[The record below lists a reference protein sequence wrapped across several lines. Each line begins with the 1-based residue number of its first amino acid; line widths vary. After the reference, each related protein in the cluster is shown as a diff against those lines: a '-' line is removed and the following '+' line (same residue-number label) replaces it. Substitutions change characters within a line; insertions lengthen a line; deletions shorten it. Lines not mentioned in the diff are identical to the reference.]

1 MNQNHLPDE
10 AAEVLRFWFA
20 ELSPEQWWRDKT
32 LDQQIAA
39 RFLDTYF
46 SLRRSVPP
54 NWRASPHG
62 ELAAV
67 LVLDQFP
74 RNMFRGRAAAFATD
88 AKARALANDALL
100 RGFDAGLSVDE
111 RLFLYLPFEHSE
123 DREDQARALDLIS
136 ALDNA
141 HYTDFARQH
150 KQVIDRFGRFPQRNA
165 ALVRISTPEEEAYL
179 AQEAAHW

>member
-1 MNQNHLPDE
+1 MTNNKSPGE
-10 AAEVLRFWFA
+10 AGDVLRFWFK
-20 ELSPEQWWRDKT
+20 ELTPEQWWRDQT

-46 SLRRSVPP
+46 SLRRSVPET
-54 NWRASPHG
+54 WRDSPHG
-62 ELAAV
+62 MLAAV

-88 AKARALANDALL
+88 AQARQLADDALL

-123 DREDQARALDLIS
+123 NREDQARALDLIS
-136 ALDNA
+136 ALGNA
-141 HYTDFARQH
+141 QYTDFARQH
-150 KQVIDRFGRFPQRNA
+150 KQVIDRFGRFPQRNS
-165 ALVRISTPEEEAYL
+165 ALVRVSTLEEEAYL
-179 AQEAAHW
+179 AAGETKW